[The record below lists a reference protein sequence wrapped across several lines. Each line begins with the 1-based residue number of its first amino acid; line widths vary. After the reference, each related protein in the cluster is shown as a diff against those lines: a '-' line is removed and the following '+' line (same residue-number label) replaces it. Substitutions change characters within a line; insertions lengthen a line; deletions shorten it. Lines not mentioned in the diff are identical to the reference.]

1 MIIELSVENLAIIER
16 CDLALGPGFTVL
28 TGETGAGKSLI
39 VDALELA
46 FGARS
51 EASMVRAGTSRA
63 LVSVTLDLTF
73 DPELAQKCAALG
85 AEISDGMLYIQRE
98 VFAEGRSQCRI
109 GGRLAPASLLK
120 EVSRLLVDLH
130 GQHDHQSLLDPKS
143 HLGFLDAWIGPS
155 AMLLTDRVGVQLE
168 KWTEFEDKLQA
179 LRGGRRERE
188 QKLDLLKFQLSE
200 IEAVM
205 PKPGEVTELEARLAR
220 LKHAELLTKT
230 ISAVR
235 EMLIEGESCGRDQV
249 AGAAKLLSEAEKLD
263 PTLSGIREPLD
274 QASILLE
281 EALSQ
286 LRAYEEVAEDSPAQ
300 LEETAARIDAI
311 KRLFRKYGDDENAV
325 LDFYDGIKRE
335 YDLLSVDETSESEL
349 ESAAAEA
356 RKELDA
362 VCLELTE
369 LRSEKAKAFAE
380 FVENELKDL
389 AMEKAKFQVAVSPKL
404 PDSLG
409 ADSVEFMFSANPGEP
424 VKPLAKIA
432 SGGEISRVMLA
443 IKTALMG
450 RAGVPTLIFDE
461 VDAGLGG
468 RAAASVAKK
477 LEELAEHD
485 QVIVITHLPQIAG
498 RANTHYRVE
507 KLEADGRVVAN
518 AVPLGQGERV
528 EEVARMIAGEEVGD
542 SALAHARELLS
553 GA

>member
-16 CDLALGPGFTVL
+16 CDLTLGPGFTVL

-46 FGARS
+46 FGSRS
-51 EASMVRAGTSRA
+51 DASMVRAGTTRA

-73 DPELAQKCAALG
+73 DPELAHKCAALG

-155 AMLLTDRVGVQLE
+155 AMLLTDRVAVQLE
-168 KWTEFEDKLQA
+168 KWTDFEDKLQS

-188 QKLDLLKFQLSE
+188 QKLDLLKFQVAE

-205 PKPGEVTELEARLAR
+205 PKPGEVQDLEARLAR

-230 ISAVR
+230 VAAVR
-235 EMLIEGESCGRDQV
+235 ESLVEGENCGRDQV
-249 AGAAKLLSEAEKLD
+249 AGSAKLLIEAEKLD
-263 PTLSGIREPLD
+263 PTLASIREPLE
-274 QASILLE
+274 QAAILLD
-281 EALSQ
+281 EALSE
-286 LRAYEEVAEDSPAQ
+286 LRAYEQVAEDSPAQ

-311 KRLFRKYGDDENAV
+311 KRLFRKYGDDEAAV

-335 YDLLSVDETSESEL
+335 YELLSVDETSESEL
-349 ESAAAEA
+349 EAAAANA
-356 RKELDA
+356 RKELDD
-362 VCLELTE
+362 VCRELTE
-369 LRSEKAKAFAE
+369 LRLEKSRAFAE
-380 FVENELKDL
+380 FVESELRDL
-389 AMEKAKFQVAVSPKL
+389 AMEKAKFQVGVSNKL
-404 PDSLG
+404 PDASG
-409 ADSVEFMFSANPGEP
+409 ADSVEFMFCPNPGEP
-424 VKPLAKIA
+424 IKPLAKIA

-461 VDAGLGG
+461 VDAGLSG

-498 RANTHYRVE
+498 RANAHFRVE
-507 KLEADGRVVAN
+507 KSEADGRVLAN
-518 AVPLGQGERV
+518 AVPLGEGDRV
-528 EEVARMIAGEEVGD
+528 EEVARMLAGEEVGD

>member
-16 CDLALGPGFTVL
+16 CDLTLGPGFTVL

-120 EVSRLLVDLH
+120 EVSKLLVDLH

-143 HLGFLDAWIGPS
+143 HIGFLDAWIGAS
-155 AMLLTDRVGVQLE
+155 VMLLTDRVVVQIE
-168 KWTEFEDKLQA
+168 KWSEFEDKLQA

-188 QKLDLLKFQLSE
+188 QKLDLLKFQLGE

-205 PKPGEVTELEARLAR
+205 PKSGEVHELEARLAR

-235 EMLIEGESCGRDQV
+235 DMLVEGDACGRDQV
-249 AGAAKLLSEAEKLD
+249 AGAAKLLTDAEKLD
-263 PTLSGIREPLD
+263 PTLGRIREPLD
-274 QASILLE
+274 QASILLD
-281 EALSQ
+281 EALNE
-286 LRAYEEVAEDSPAQ
+286 LRAYEEVAESSPAQ
-300 LEETAARIDAI
+300 LEETAARIDSI
-311 KRLFRKYGDDENAV
+311 KRLLRKYGDDEDAV
-325 LDFYDGIKRE
+325 IDFYDQIRRE
-335 YDLLSVDETSESEL
+335 YELLSVDETSEEEL
-349 ESAAAEA
+349 EASAALAK
-356 RKELDA
+356 KELEDA
-362 VCLELTE
+362 CRELTE
-369 LRSEKAKAFAE
+369 LRTEKAKAFAE
-380 FVENELKDL
+380 FVEEQLKDL
-389 AMEKAKFQVAVSPKL
+389 AMEKGKFQVAVQPKL
-404 PDSLG
+404 PDANG
-409 ADSVEFMFSANPGEP
+409 ADMVEFMFTANAGEP

-498 RANTHYRVE
+498 RASAHYRVE
-507 KLEADGRVVAN
+507 KSEADGRVVAT
-518 AVPLGQGERV
+518 ALSLGEGERV